1 MFMRK
6 GQVALGTLITALA
19 LTLAGTS
26 AQAESA
32 CKGLEKG
39 PCEKNAACSWVDSFT
54 RKDGVKVSGHCRS
67 KPTQAGQNSSSKD
80 SKKK

>member
-1 MFMRK
+1 MFIRK
-6 GQVALGTLITALA
+6 DQITLGALITILV
-19 LTLAGTS
+19 LMLAGTS
-26 AQAESA
+26 AQAASA

-39 PCEKNAACSWVDSFT
+39 QCEKNTACSWVDSFT

-67 KPTQAGQNSSSKD
+67 KPTQSGQNSSSKD